1 MIKSVRVA
9 AAAVAGGALLAA
21 CGGGGAGGP
30 SGAGAEGEVTDD
42 KIVLGVITDL
52 SGVYSEL
59 AGKNTVAA
67 VEMAVEDFKQS
78 QGDDLLTEDITVVS
92 ADHQNKPEI
101 ANTAARQMYDRQ
113 GVDLILDVPTSSAA
127 LAIAEVAA
135 QAKKPYINIGAA
147 TTALEGE
154 SCNKYTFH
162 YAYNTFMLANGTGK
176 ALTEQ
181 GAKNWYIIYPDYAFG
196 QDMNAKFTAAVTAAG
211 GTVAASDPTPFP
223 NDNFST
229 FLLKAPTMNPKPD
242 VLGVMQAGGDLVNV
256 VKQYNEFGLKA
267 QGVGLAVG
275 LMFDTDIASIGVES
289 LAGTTYTTP
298 WFWTVD
304 DESREWADRFKEK
317 TGTRPTFDHAANY
330 SAAMQYLEAVHR
342 AGSDGGD
349 AVVEELE
356 GHTFDDFFARN
367 ATIRAE
373 DHLVTHDAYLAQ
385 VKEPGEV
392 KEDLDFTKMVSK
404 IEAADAFQEPDA
416 ACSMES

>member
-1 MIKSVRVA
+1 MRRSVRA
-9 AAAVAGGALLAA
+9 AVAAVAGGAMITA
-21 CGGGGAGGP
+21 CGGGAGGP
-30 SGAGAEGEVTDD
+30 AAGGDGVSDD
-42 KIVLGVITDL
+42 KIVIGVITDL

-67 VEMAVEDFKQS
+67 VEMAVEDFKES
-78 QGDDLLTEDITVVS
+78 RGDDLLTETIEVVS

-127 LAIAEVAA
+127 LAIAEVAK

-147 TTALEGE
+147 TTALTGE
-154 SCNKYTFH
+154 NCNKYTFH
-162 YAYNTFMLANGTGK
+162 YAYNTYMLANGTGT

-181 GAKNWYIIYPDYAFG
+181 GAQNWYIIYPDYAFG
-196 QDMNAKFTAAVTAAG
+196 QDMNAKFSQAIQAAG
-211 GTVAASDPTPFP
+211 GSVIASDPTPFP

-229 FLLKAPTMNPKPD
+229 FLLKAPTLSPQPD

-256 VKQYNEFGLKA
+256 VKQYNEFGLRDK
-267 QGVGLAVG
+267 GVGLAVG
-275 LMFDTDIASIGVES
+275 LMFDTDIKSIGVEA

-298 WFWTVD
+298 WFWNMD
-304 DESREWADRFKEK
+304 DESREWADRFLER
-317 TGTRPTFDHAANY
+317 TGVRPTFDHAANY

-349 AVVEELE
+349 AVVDELE
-356 GHTFDDFFARN
+356 GHTFEDFFARN

-373 DHLVTHDAYLAQ
+373 DHLTVHDAYLAQ

-392 KEDLDFTKMVSK
+392 EEDYDFTKMLTT
-404 IEAADAFQEPDA
+404 IQAENAFPAEPDP
-416 ACSMES
+416 ACNMGAS

>member
-1 MIKSVRVA
+1 MTTFVRVA
-9 AAAVAGGALLAA
+9 AAAVAGGLVLAA

-30 SGAGAEGEVTDD
+30 SGGGGSGEVSDD

-59 AGKNTVAA
+59 AGKNTVEA
-67 VEMAVEDFKQS
+67 VQMAIDDYKESK
-78 QGDDLLTEDITVVS
+78 GDDLITDDITVVS

-127 LAIAEVAA
+127 LAIAEVAG
-135 QAKKPYINIGAA
+135 QAKKPYINVGAA

-181 GAKNWYIIYPDYAFG
+181 GAKNWYVIYPDYAFG
-196 QDMNAKFTAAVTAAG
+196 QDMNAKFGEAISGAG
-211 GTVAASDPTPFP
+211 GSVVAADPTPFP

-229 FLLKAPTMNPKPD
+229 FLLKAPTLTPKPD
-242 VLGVMQAGGDLVNV
+242 VIGVMQAGGDLVNV
-256 VKQYNEFGLKA
+256 VKQYNEFGLKD

-275 LMFDTDIASIGVES
+275 LMFDTDIAAIGVES

-304 DESREWADRFKEK
+304 DESREWADRFKER

-330 SAAMQYLEAVHR
+330 SAATQYLEAVHR
-342 AGSDGGD
+342 AESDGGD
-349 AVVEELE
+349 AVVGELE
-356 GHTFDDFFARN
+356 GHTFEDFFARN

-385 VKEPGEV
+385 VKEPSEV
-392 KEDLDFTKMVSK
+392 KEDLDFTKMLAK
-404 IEAADAFQEPDA
+404 IEAADAFQQPDA
-416 ACSMES
+416 ACSMGT

>member
-1 MIKSVRVA
+1 MRKPIRVA
-9 AAAVAGGALLAA
+9 AVAVTGSLVLAA

-30 SGAGAEGEVTDD
+30 AGGGGAGEVSDD

-59 AGKNTVAA
+59 AGKNTVEA
-67 VEMAVEDFKQS
+67 VTMAVEDFKES
-78 QGDDLLTEDITVVS
+78 RGDDLVTDDITVVS

-127 LAIAEVAA
+127 LAIAEVAG
-135 QAKKPYINIGAA
+135 QAKKLYINIGAA
-147 TTALEGE
+147 TTALTGE

-162 YAYNTFMLANGTGK
+162 YAYNTYMLANGTGR

-181 GAKNWYIIYPDYAFG
+181 GAGSWYIIYPDYAFG
-196 QDMNAKFTAAVTAAG
+196 QDMNAKFTEAVQAAG
-211 GTVAASDPTPFP
+211 GTVVTSDPTPFP

-229 FLLKAPTMNPKPD
+229 FMLKAPTLNPRPD

-256 VKQYNEFGLKA
+256 VKQYNEFGLRD
-267 QGVGLAVG
+267 QGIGLAVG
-275 LMFDTDIASIGVES
+275 LMFDTDIKSIGVEP

-304 DESREWADRFKEK
+304 EESREWADRFLER

-330 SAAMQYLEAVHR
+330 SATLQYLEAVHR

-349 AVVEELE
+349 AVAAELE

-392 KEDLDFTKMVSK
+392 QEDFDFTKMVSK
-404 IEAADAFQEPDA
+404 IDAADAYQEPDPV
-416 ACSMES
+416 CSMES